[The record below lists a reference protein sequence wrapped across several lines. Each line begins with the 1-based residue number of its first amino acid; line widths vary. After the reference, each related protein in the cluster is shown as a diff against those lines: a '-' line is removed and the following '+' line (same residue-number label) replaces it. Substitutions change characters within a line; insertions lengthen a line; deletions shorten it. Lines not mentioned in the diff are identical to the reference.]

1 MAKASDCYH
10 WEGED
15 LLLAVRIQPGASD
28 DKIVEVV
35 DDALKIRITAPP
47 ENGKANSHLVKF
59 LANSF
64 GVAKSR
70 VELITGAN
78 NQRKRLRIQSPAK
91 LPADISRP

>member
-10 WEGED
+10 WEEED

-70 VELITGAN
+70 VKLITGAN
-78 NQRKRLRIQSPAK
+78 NQHKRLRIQSPAK